1 MYTSLAR
8 SRHYE
13 MILIYR
19 KLKLNLLKNLLFV
32 IRPPVLTPRRIEIE
46 KMGVGTHE
54 RLHVRMN
61 QVTLL
66 IPVGKHSREARGR
79 QSPRGPR

>member
-19 KLKLNLLKNLLFV
+19 KLKLNLLKNLLSV
-32 IRPPVLTPRRIEIE
+32 VGPLVLAPRRIEIE

-54 RLHVRMN
+54 RLHAGMN
-61 QVTLL
+61 QLL
-66 IPVGKHSREARGR
+66 REIT
-79 QSPRGPR
+79 

>member
-19 KLKLNLLKNLLFV
+19 KLKLNLLKNLLSV
-32 IRPPVLTPRRIEIE
+32 VGPPVLAPRRIEIQ

-54 RLHVRMN
+54 RLHARMN
-61 QVTLL
+61 QLL
-66 IPVGKHSREARGR
+66 REIT
-79 QSPRGPR
+79 